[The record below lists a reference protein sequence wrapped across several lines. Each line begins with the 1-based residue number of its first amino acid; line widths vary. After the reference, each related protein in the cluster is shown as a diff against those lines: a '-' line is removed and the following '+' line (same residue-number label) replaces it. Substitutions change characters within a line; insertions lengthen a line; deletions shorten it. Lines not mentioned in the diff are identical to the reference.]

1 MEKIDRFIWLMTG
14 WFFKLIRKDLKEE
27 QKKSWIQFVKF
38 CIVGVTNTLIAYLIN
53 VGVLA
58 ALKNTALSTQVT
70 WGGLTFSPDV
80 VIGNTVAFIL
90 SVLWSF
96 YWNNKYVFSLEEG
109 HKRNLFLSLLKTY
122 ASYSVTGIFLTFVLS
137 WLWVDVLGISKF
149 IAPII
154 NLFISVPVNFLLNKL
169 WAFKSKK
176 SEPEEDTADPV

>member
-1 MEKIDRFIWLMTG
+1 VEKIDSFIWLLTG
-14 WFFKLIRKDLKEE
+14 WFFKLIRKDLTEE

-38 CIVGVTNTLIAYLIN
+38 CVVGVTNTLISYLIN

-58 ALKNTALSTQVT
+58 ILKNTSLSEPVT
-70 WGGLTFSPDV
+70 ISKLTFSPDV

-96 YWNNKYVFSLEEG
+96 YWNNKYVFSLEKG
-109 HKRNLFLSLLKTY
+109 QKRNLFLSLLKTY
-122 ASYSVTGIFLTFVLS
+122 ASYSITGIFLTFVLS

-154 NLFISVPVNFLLNKL
+154 NLFISVPVNFLMNKL

-176 SEPEEDTADPV
+176 AED